1 MKLLFLHGAY
11 LLRGAHPPVF
21 CPVAGSDANELQRL
35 VEQIASRVGLVLERH
50 GPIERD
56 LEKAWLASDDEAGL
70 LDDLIGHSIT
80 YRIAVTPKAGLLGH
94 RHEIAAYCPRCDRWR
109 VLPLAELVAH
119 GHGAR
124 RLRFTVRCRDCGEV
138 GRLQVRPPVPTR
150 PDSVGWISVPAR

>member
-1 MKLLFLHGAY
+1 MLFLHGAY

-70 LDDLIGHSIT
+70 LE
-80 YRIAVTPKAGLLGH
+80 H
-94 RHEIAAYCPRCDRWR
+94 RHEIAAYCPRCDQWR
-109 VLPLAELVAH
+109 EVPLAELVAE
-119 GHGAR
+119 GHGALSGLR
-124 RLRFTVRCRDCGEV
+124 RA
-138 GRLQVRPPVPTR
+138 RPAA
-150 PDSVGWISVPAR
+150 GAPARANP